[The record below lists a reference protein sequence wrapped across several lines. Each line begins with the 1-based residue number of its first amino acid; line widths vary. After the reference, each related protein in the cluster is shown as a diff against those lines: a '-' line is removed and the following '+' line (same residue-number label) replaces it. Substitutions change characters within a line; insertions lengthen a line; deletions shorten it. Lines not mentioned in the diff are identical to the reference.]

1 MSGSRP
7 LRFIVAAMAV
17 WAGARSYVVWPN
29 AIDHARESMIF
40 ALPPLPSFD
49 EVKTFL
55 PNLPKS
61 LGRAQQSFAAVE
73 ITLDPPTPI
82 LELREAIRLP
92 VTPIGELSRT
102 ASSPGFA
109 ALFLGGAA
117 VAAAL
122 PADAPVEV
130 PSKGGLSGYAWLFQ
144 RGGSAPG
151 LATDGQLGGGQAG
164 VRLDYALTSD
174 LAATGRF
181 SMPTGASEG
190 KEAAFGLTWQPNA
203 DWPIRIT
210 VERRV
215 ALDDGGR
222 NAFAAFAAGGV
233 GPVDLPGGMKLDAYA
248 QAGVVGAKKRDG
260 FVDGSA
266 TVTRPVTTRD
276 DTKLSLGGGVWGA
289 AQPGLSRLD
298 VGPRARIGTKLGKTF
313 VGASLDW
320 RQRVAGNAEPK
331 SGLALTLDGSF

>member
-1 MSGSRP
+1 MNGSRP

-17 WAGARSYVVWPN
+17 WAGGRSYVVWPN
-29 AIDHARESMIF
+29 AIDQVQESLIF
-40 ALPPLPSFD
+40 ALPPLPNFE
-49 EVKTFL
+49 EVKDFL
-55 PNLPKS
+55 PRS
-61 LGRAQQSFAAVE
+61 LQRARRSFSAVE
-73 ITLDPPTPI
+73 IALDPPTPV

-92 VTPIGELSRT
+92 ATPIGEIGQA

-109 ALFLGGAA
+109 ALFLGGTA
-117 VAAAL
+117 VGAVV
-122 PADAPVEV
+122 PADAPAEV
-130 PSKGGLSGYAWLFQ
+130 PSKGGFSGYAWLFQ
-144 RGGSAPG
+144 REGSAPG

-164 VRLDYALTSD
+164 VRLDYALTSN

-181 SMPTGASEG
+181 SMPTGSSEG
-190 KEAAFGLTWQPNA
+190 KEAAFGLTWQPKAN
-203 DWPIRIT
+203 WPVRLT

-222 NAFAAFAAGGV
+222 NAFAAFVAGGV
-233 GPVDLPGGMKLDAYA
+233 GPVDLPAGSKLDAYA
-248 QAGVVGAKKRDG
+248 QAGVVGAKRRDG

-266 TVTRPVTTRD
+266 TITRPITIRG

-298 VGPRARIGTKLGKTF
+298 VGPRARVGTKLGKTF

-331 SGLALTLDGSF
+331 SGVALTLDGSF